1 MTIRFGILTL
11 SDRSSA
17 GNREDTSGPALA
29 ALIQAEN
36 WSVTRQQILPD
47 LVVVFRGKRMIFPE
61 EGTRF
66 QVGDRLLLIA
76 SYDVWQNYKKHMYL
90 NKKSEV

>member
-1 MTIRFGILTL
+1 MIIETIEEGSNYVGKRSLECCPN
-11 SDRSSA
+11 DR
-17 GNREDTSGPALA
+17 RE
-29 ALIQAEN
+29 EE
-36 WSVTRQQILPD
+36 D